1 MIPRLLPLLAGFI
14 ASFFITSVFLNKN
27 FRSIAFR
34 RLRLAKTSKLDG
46 ENDAIESKPFILL
59 LDSTNNIRST
69 QTHLARRHSRRR
81 KRPAL
86 AFANVQI
93 VDTYD
98 GEVSNKAG
106 RFVITTRKTSEVK
119 MRASLISDET
129 SEQTTRLTPG
139 NTARVNFVL
148 KETVVTFQDVVVT
161 ASAFDAV
168 YRGEEI
174 NRLHNLHWSEV
185 WRGWLM
191 KSSLSLNRYGTQRH
205 LGN

>member
-1 MIPRLLPLLAGFI
+1 
-14 ASFFITSVFLNKN
+14 
-27 FRSIAFR
+27 
-34 RLRLAKTSKLDG
+34 
-46 ENDAIESKPFILL
+46 
-59 LDSTNNIRST
+59 
-69 QTHLARRHSRRR
+69 
-81 KRPAL
+81 
-86 AFANVQI
+86 
-93 VDTYD
+93 
-98 GEVSNKAG
+98 
-106 RFVITTRKTSEVK
+106 

-139 NTARVNFVL
+139 DTARVNFVL